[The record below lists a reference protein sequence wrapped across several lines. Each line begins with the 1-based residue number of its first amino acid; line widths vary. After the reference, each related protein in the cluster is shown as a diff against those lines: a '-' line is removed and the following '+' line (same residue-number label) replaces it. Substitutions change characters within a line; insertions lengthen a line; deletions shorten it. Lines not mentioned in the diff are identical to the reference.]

1 MATQIDKEACREA
14 YNDVRDD
21 STETNWWVDVWFKSI
36 QPPLKEINV
45 SDTKTNIFD
54 FGRPLFLTSE
64 WVYFSRH
71 LNALCCPRWEMP
83 PLPRKP
89 GSAAVGPGRGRGV
102 VPEQP
107 RNQALR
113 GRRNF
118 LCPVFKGFC
127 GDAQSCS
134 LAAFGMGV
142 WGMPAACSWCFNA
155 AVLLFQGRL

>member
-1 MATQIDKEACREA
+1 MSGTIPRRPTGELTSDLNQ
-14 YNDVRDD
+14 
-21 STETNWWVDVWFKSI
+21 SS
-36 QPPLKEINV
+36 PPLKEINV
-45 SDTKTNIFD
+45 SDTKTNLFD
-54 FGRPLFLTSE
+54 FGRPLLLKSE

-71 LNALCCPRWEMP
+71 LNAPAVLPPMRNA
-83 PLPRKP
+83 PLPRKA

-107 RNQALR
+107 RYQALR

-118 LCPVFKGFC
+118 LCPVFKGFYC